1 MTSEEAGGVAAGSRT
16 VVVGVG
22 NPLMGDDGLGIVA
35 LERLREEWHLPP
47 DVELVD
53 GGTWGMNL
61 LPVIEEADQ
70 LLIVDAID
78 AGAEPG
84 ELVVLERDDLP
95 LFLSMKLSPHQLD
108 LGEVLALAA
117 FRGRLPAQTVAI
129 GLQPAVVDLCS
140 ELSEV
145 VAERV
150 DALLEQVV
158 ARLRAWGHQPGVGP
172 HQVAESAESIA

>member
-1 MTSEEAGGVAAGSRT
+1 MISHEAGSVAAGSGT
-16 VVVGVG
+16 VVIGVG
-22 NPLMGDDGLGIVA
+22 SPLMGDDGLGIVA
-35 LERLREEWHLPP
+35 LERLREEWRLPP

-61 LPVIEEADQ
+61 LPAIEEAGQ

-84 ELVVLERDDLP
+84 ELVVLEREDLP

-129 GLQPAVVDLCS
+129 GLQPAVVELS
-140 ELSEV
+140 AELSEV
-145 VAERV
+145 VAARL

-158 ARLRAWGHQPGVGP
+158 ARLRAWGHQPRGGP
-172 HQVAESAESIA
+172 HQVAESAELIA